1 MYSAGVVQVL
11 PRRRRAL
18 MMRSSRNGGPSE
30 VDNDQLRAIIKA
42 DPLKTTWEVVKGLN
56 VDHSTFILNLKQIE
70 KVKKLDKWLPHELTA
85 DQKKKK
91 SLFWSVIFFY
101 SSQQQII
108 SQSDCDLW
116 QKVDF
121 IWQPETTSLV
131 VGLRSSFKARPKA
144 KLAPKKGHGHC
155 LVICCCSDPPQ
166 LSESWLKPWHLRNA
180 QKIDEIHQKLQ
191 CLHLG

>member
-85 DQKKKK
+85 DQKKKNHYFEV
-91 SLFWSVIFFY
+91 S
-101 SSQQQII
+101 
-108 SQSDCDLW
+108 
-116 QKVDF
+116 
-121 IWQPETTSLV
+121 
-131 VGLRSSFKARPKA
+131 SSFILHNSKSFLNQIVTCDKKWILYDNQRLPAWWLDWGAASKHVPKPN
-144 KLAPKKGHGHC
+144 L
-155 LVICCCSDPPQ
+155 
-166 LSESWLKPWHLRNA
+166 
-180 QKIDEIHQKLQ
+180 HQKKVMVTVWWSAAALIHHSFLNPGWNHDIWEMLRKLMRYTKN
-191 CLHLG
+191 CNVCT